1 MENIF
6 VFIII
11 IIISSL
17 ISKNKKKKAEEN
29 FRSTRP
35 VQNTGKRNGYDPKL
49 PSQPVNDLK
58 SLLNSL
64 KNIEQ
69 NEVKEPEPVTYDDQY
84 NTGSEHEETHY
95 TETERSHDETNRS
108 KVRDYET
115 SYDELRNPE
124 KNFAAKE
131 KTRLDT
137 EFYLKHERD
146 TAPKM
151 TIRNELFNTR
161 TKLKNAI
168 IVSEILRRK
177 YT

>member
-1 MENIF
+1 MEKIF

-11 IIISSL
+11 MIISSL

-35 VQNTGKRNGYDPKL
+35 VQNTGKRTGYDPKQ
-49 PSQPVNDLK
+49 PAAPVNDLK

-64 KNIEQ
+64 KNFEQ
-69 NEVKEPEPVTYDDQY
+69 NKVQEPEPATYDVQY
-84 NTGSEHEETHY
+84 NTASEHEETHY

-115 SYDELRNPE
+115 SYDELHNPE
-124 KNFAAKE
+124 KSSAAKE
-131 KTRLDT
+131 KSRLDT
-137 EFYLKHERD
+137 EFYQKHERD

-161 TKLKNAI
+161 IKLRNAI
-168 IVSEILRRK
+168 IVSEILKRK